1 MKKHL
6 SKKRVV
12 LAAIVAVVLAI
23 SSGIAYAYWSSTGS
37 GSNTAS
43 VASTAPG
50 FTVAVTLTGGPLV
63 PGGSANV
70 GGTVTNPGSP
80 NTTSL
85 HLSQVV
91 GATTPVVVD
100 TPHAYNAST
109 NLTGCKASDFT
120 LGTLTI
126 TGGPKTLAPG
136 DVATFTG
143 PGSLAMF
150 NDPTNSQDGCKG
162 ATITLNLVAS

>member
-6 SKKRVV
+6 SKRRVIVSAFVV
-12 LAAIVAVVLAI
+12 LALAI
-23 SSGIAYAYWSSTGS
+23 ASSVAYAYWTSNGS
-37 GSNTAS
+37 GSNTVLVS
-43 VASTAPG
+43 STAPS

-70 GGTVTNPGSP
+70 GGTVTNPGSS

-109 NLTGCKASDFT
+109 NPTGCKASDFT